1 MTIGDIL
8 TWIWNLKII
17 YIIAVI
23 FLIIVIYGIFYS
35 IYIYFAEKEQR
46 RKNHEENLKNEHYRE
61 RYLKEKRA
69 KIIFTSIFVL
79 IGIIIPFI
87 IIVFT

>member
-17 YIIAVI
+17 YIFAVI
-23 FLIIVIYGIFYS
+23 FWIIIICSIFYS
-35 IYIYFAEKEQR
+35 IYIYFAEKEER